1 MSGTGSSEDD
11 QTVVVAKEAA
21 VPQIP
26 GYRTLRSIG
35 EGGMATVFLAEDEHL
50 KKNVAIKIVH
60 TALASDSGFVDRFR
74 DECAVAANLTHPN
87 IVIVHGA
94 GEHEGDLYMVM
105 EHLDGETLEECMQRE
120 EWPSEAPFR
129 ALARGIAAALAHVHA
144 NNAVHRDLKPSNV
157 MFRRDGTPVLTDF
170 GIAKSEVFDSHKT
183 QTGYAALS
191 YRYASPE
198 QLRGGAAVDR
208 SDIYSY
214 GLLLCEALTGRL
226 PGDTLPG
233 SGEVATVESLLAGL
247 PGWVSRL
254 RPLIERCL
262 STDAADRPSAQEI
275 VDWFETTPSTP
286 EHQKRRLP
294 VLAIS
299 VVLLSIATAL
309 YFWLPE
315 ESPPAEVSAS
325 VTTPYPD
332 RAEFRHF
339 DELFSRSQDPRFL
352 RAEEFSYAPFGT
364 LIQWLAA
371 DLAGEPTVAWDTANR
386 VAAEQADAS
395 AQFARFM
402 ATQQQLTD
410 ETPADAEA
418 LLAQASEAGHA
429 LSTYVRAL
437 LVLAAAGEEG
447 NTRAEIE
454 THLALLE
461 RARAQGLSWVDA
473 EVERARALLNGSG

>member
-1 MSGTGSSEDD
+1 MSGTDSNEDD
-11 QTVVVAKEAA
+11 QTVVVAQGAPK
-21 VPQIP
+21 PQIP
-26 GYRTLRSIG
+26 GYRTLKSIG

-50 KKNVAIKIVH
+50 KKKVAIKIVH
-60 TALASDSGFVDRFR
+60 TELATDAGFVDRFR

-87 IVIVHGA
+87 IVIVHSA
-94 GEHEGDLYMVM
+94 GTHEGDLYMVM
-105 EHLDGETLEECMQRE
+105 EHLDGDTLEDRMQSE
-120 EWPSEAPFR
+120 DWPSEGPFR
-129 ALARGIAAALAHVHA
+129 TLAHGIAAALAHVHA

-157 MFRRDGTPVLTDF
+157 MFRKDGTPVLTDF

-208 SDIYSY
+208 SDVYSY

-226 PGDTLPG
+226 PGDTMPG
-233 SGEVATVESLLAGL
+233 SGEVATAESLLAGL
-247 PGWVSRL
+247 PEWVSRL
-254 RPLIERCL
+254 QPLIERCL

-275 VDWFETTPSTP
+275 VDWFESTSTP
-286 EHQKRRLP
+286 EPQKRRLP

-299 VVLLSIATAL
+299 VVLLSIATAA
-309 YFWLPE
+309 YFWLPDTD
-315 ESPPAEVSAS
+315 PPAQVAQ
-325 VTTPYPD
+325 PAAALYPD
-332 RAEFRHF
+332 RAEFRYF
-339 DELFSRSQDPRFL
+339 DDLFSRSKDPQFM
-352 RAEEFSYAPFGT
+352 RAEEFSYEPFST

-371 DLAGEPTVAWDTANR
+371 DLAGEPTTTWNTANR
-386 VAAEQADAS
+386 QAVDREEAS
-395 AQFARFM
+395 ARFVRFM

-410 ETPADAEA
+410 DTPAAAEQ
-418 LLAQASEAGHA
+418 LLLQASEAGHA

-437 LVLAAAGEEG
+437 LVLAAAGDEG

-461 RARAQGLSWVDA
+461 RAREQGLSWVGP
-473 EVERARALLNGSG
+473 EVERARALLNSPG